1 MSRGLSADQ
10 ISALASGKLHLVSMV
25 KLAFGSTYYYTNHYK
40 NIVYDSNTYLSSAFI
55 MDISQIREESTMTN
69 ASIDLTLS
77 AVTTTLLTDLMSN
90 GHIGKTVIVFL
101 AMLDAN
107 GAIITNPIQ
116 VFEGQTNAFKF
127 LENTTTAEI
136 VLTVGNQWTKIKQFS
151 GRRLTNQSQQLV
163 FNNDPSLEFR
173 DQIGKKI
180 TWGTQ
185 E

>member
-10 ISALASGKLHLVSMV
+10 ISALESGKLHLVTMV
-25 KLAFGSTYYYTNHYK
+25 KLAFNATYYYTNHYK
-40 NIVYDSNTYLSSAFI
+40 NIDYDSNTYLSSAFI
-55 MDISQIREESTMTN
+55 LDISQIREESSMTN

-77 AVTTTLLTDLMSN
+77 AVTTTLLTDLMTN
-90 GHIGKTVIVFL
+90 GHIGKTVIVYL
-101 AMLDAN
+101 AMLDSN

-116 VFEGQTNAFKF
+116 IFEGETNAFKF
-127 LENTTTAEI
+127 LENTKTAEI
-136 VLTVGNQWTKIKQFS
+136 VLTVGNHWTKIKQFS

-163 FNNDPSLEFR
+163 FNGDPSLEFR

-185 E
+185 D